1 MILQLPFLWAFY
13 KVLSVAIEMRGSH
26 WLWVTDLSQPE
37 SLAIHLLPILLVVT
51 QFAMQRMTPQPGVD
65 PAQAKM
71 MMFMPLMFGYMFYFA
86 SAGLVLYWLTGNVVG
101 IVQQWLLNKTMPAA
115 PVTAPAPIKK
125 GRKKTLAQKKYTVAD
140 TGPRID
146 EFLKNVFKL
155 AGFQLAFT
163 VAEGETPHPDF
174 ENPDL
179 MVRFTGADVDL
190 LLGNKAELLLAL
202 EQLTMEAIGM
212 APEEHS
218 RICFDAND
226 RRILRIE
233 ELRMSAQAASE
244 RVKKSRQPFHFS
256 PMNSRERRI
265 LHLALRD
272 ETDVRSE
279 SVGEGPIRQVV
290 IVPAEMKTLP
300 EPVIPPK
307 PRPELDSTGG
317 RPGGFRDRG
326 RGGRDGDRRGG
337 PPSRGGPRGPRRDHR

>member
-1 MILQLPFLWAFY
+1 M
-13 KVLSVAIEMRGSH
+13 
-26 WLWVTDLSQPE
+26 
-37 SLAIHLLPILLVVT
+37 
-51 QFAMQRMTPQPGVD
+51 
-65 PAQAKM
+65 
-71 MMFMPLMFGYMFYFA
+71 
-86 SAGLVLYWLTGNVVG
+86 
-101 IVQQWLLNKTMPAA
+101 
-115 PVTAPAPIKK
+115 
-125 GRKKTLAQKKYTVAD
+125 AQKKYTVAD
-140 TGPRID
+140 TGPRI
-146 EFLKNVFKL
+146 EQFLNHILKL
-155 AGFQLAFT
+155 AGFQLAFK

-202 EQLTMEAIGM
+202 EHLTMEAIGM

-233 ELRMSAQAASE
+233 ELRMSAQTAAE

-290 IVPAEMKTLP
+290 IVPAELKTLP
-300 EPVIPPK
+300 EPVIPPR
-307 PRPELDSTGG
+307 PRPEMDSTGG
-317 RPGGFRDRG
+317 RPGFRDRG

-337 PPSRGGPRGPRRDHR
+337 PPRGGSRGPRRDFR

>member
-1 MILQLPFLWAFY
+1 
-13 KVLSVAIEMRGSH
+13 
-26 WLWVTDLSQPE
+26 
-37 SLAIHLLPILLVVT
+37 LAH
-51 QFAMQRMTPQPGVD
+51 
-65 PAQAKM
+65 
-71 MMFMPLMFGYMFYFA
+71 
-86 SAGLVLYWLTGNVVG
+86 
-101 IVQQWLLNKTMPAA
+101 
-115 PVTAPAPIKK
+115 
-125 GRKKTLAQKKYTVAD
+125 KKYTLAE
-140 TGPRID
+140 TGPRI
-146 EFLKNVFKL
+146 ETFLNHVFKL
-155 AGFQLAFT
+155 AGFSLEYT

-179 MVRFTGADVDL
+179 MVRFTGPDVDL

-226 RRILRIE
+226 RRILRIA
-233 ELRMSAQAASE
+233 ELRMSAEAAAE

-300 EPVIPPK
+300 EPVVPPR
-307 PRPELDSTGG
+307 PRPESDSGG
-317 RPGGFRDRG
+317 RPGFRDRG
-326 RGGRDGDRRGG
+326 RGGRDGDRG
-337 PPSRGGPRGPRRDHR
+337 RGPRRDDRGGSRGPRR

>member
-1 MILQLPFLWAFY
+1 M
-13 KVLSVAIEMRGSH
+13 
-26 WLWVTDLSQPE
+26 
-37 SLAIHLLPILLVVT
+37 
-51 QFAMQRMTPQPGVD
+51 
-65 PAQAKM
+65 
-71 MMFMPLMFGYMFYFA
+71 
-86 SAGLVLYWLTGNVVG
+86 
-101 IVQQWLLNKTMPAA
+101 
-115 PVTAPAPIKK
+115 
-125 GRKKTLAQKKYTVAD
+125 AQKKYTIAD
-140 TGPRID
+140 TGSRI
-146 EFLKNVFKL
+146 EQFLKHVFKL

-218 RICFDAND
+218 RICLDAND

-244 RVKKSRQPFHFS
+244 RVKRSRQPFHFS

-300 EPVIPPK
+300 EP
-307 PRPELDSTGG
+307 S
-317 RPGGFRDRG
+317 
-326 RGGRDGDRRGG
+326 
-337 PPSRGGPRGPRRDHR
+337 SS

>member
-1 MILQLPFLWAFY
+1 
-13 KVLSVAIEMRGSH
+13 
-26 WLWVTDLSQPE
+26 
-37 SLAIHLLPILLVVT
+37 
-51 QFAMQRMTPQPGVD
+51 
-65 PAQAKM
+65 
-71 MMFMPLMFGYMFYFA
+71 
-86 SAGLVLYWLTGNVVG
+86 
-101 IVQQWLLNKTMPAA
+101 
-115 PVTAPAPIKK
+115 
-125 GRKKTLAQKKYTVAD
+125 LAQKKYTVAE
-140 TGPRID
+140 TGPRIE
-146 EFLKNVFKL
+146 EFLNHVFKL
-155 AGFQLAFT
+155 AGFELVFT

-179 MVRFTGADVDL
+179 MVRFTGGDVDL
-190 LLGNKAELLLAL
+190 LLSNKAELLLAL

-233 ELRMSAQAASE
+233 ELRMSAQAATE

-337 PPSRGGPRGPRRDHR
+337 PPSRGGPRGPRRDAR

>member
-1 MILQLPFLWAFY
+1 
-13 KVLSVAIEMRGSH
+13 
-26 WLWVTDLSQPE
+26 
-37 SLAIHLLPILLVVT
+37 
-51 QFAMQRMTPQPGVD
+51 
-65 PAQAKM
+65 
-71 MMFMPLMFGYMFYFA
+71 
-86 SAGLVLYWLTGNVVG
+86 
-101 IVQQWLLNKTMPAA
+101 
-115 PVTAPAPIKK
+115 
-125 GRKKTLAQKKYTVAD
+125 LAQKKYTVAE
-140 TGPRID
+140 TGPSIE
-146 EFLKNVFKL
+146 EFLNNVFKL

-179 MVRFTGADVDL
+179 MVRFTGGDVDL
-190 LLGNKAELLLAL
+190 LLSNKAELLLAL

-233 ELRMSAQAASE
+233 ELRMSAQAASD

-317 RPGGFRDRG
+317 RPGGFRG

>member
-1 MILQLPFLWAFY
+1 M
-13 KVLSVAIEMRGSH
+13 
-26 WLWVTDLSQPE
+26 
-37 SLAIHLLPILLVVT
+37 
-51 QFAMQRMTPQPGVD
+51 
-65 PAQAKM
+65 
-71 MMFMPLMFGYMFYFA
+71 
-86 SAGLVLYWLTGNVVG
+86 
-101 IVQQWLLNKTMPAA
+101 
-115 PVTAPAPIKK
+115 
-125 GRKKTLAQKKYTVAD
+125 
-140 TGPRID
+140 
-146 EFLKNVFKL
+146 VFRL
-155 AGFQLAFT
+155 AGFTLSF
-163 VAEGETPHPDF
+163 VVSEGETPHPDF

-179 MVRFTGADVDL
+179 LVRFSGSDVDL
-190 LLGNKAELLLAL
+190 LLANKAELLLAL

-279 SVGEGPIRQVV
+279 SAGEGPIRQVV

-300 EPVIPPK
+300 EPVIPPL
-307 PRPELDSTGG
+307 PRPESESAGRTGFLDRC
-317 RPGGFRDRG
+317 RPAR
-326 RGGRDGDRRGG
+326 
-337 PPSRGGPRGPRRDHR
+337 H

>member
-1 MILQLPFLWAFY
+1 M
-13 KVLSVAIEMRGSH
+13 
-26 WLWVTDLSQPE
+26 
-37 SLAIHLLPILLVVT
+37 
-51 QFAMQRMTPQPGVD
+51 
-65 PAQAKM
+65 
-71 MMFMPLMFGYMFYFA
+71 
-86 SAGLVLYWLTGNVVG
+86 
-101 IVQQWLLNKTMPAA
+101 
-115 PVTAPAPIKK
+115 
-125 GRKKTLAQKKYTVAD
+125 AQKKYTVAENA
-140 TGPRID
+140 PRIE

-155 AGFQLAFT
+155 AGFQLSFS

-179 MVRFTGADVDL
+179 MVRFTGPDVDL
-190 LLGNKAELLLAL
+190 LLSNKAELLLAL

-233 ELRMSAQAASE
+233 ELRMSAQAACE

-265 LHLALRD
+265 LHLSLRD

-290 IVPAEMKTLP
+290 IVPAEMKILP

-317 RPGGFRDRG
+317 RPGFRDRG

-337 PPSRGGPRGPRRDHR
+337 PPSRGGPRGPRRDFR